1 MSNKKYVIDDRRP
14 SLLPKIGSAVIA
26 IGSMAS
32 VAAIA
37 SPGLLPLSQEASS
50 QTDAFGNQLVATAAP
65 AAATAD
71 APSDAPTL
79 PSTQQGVESE
89 GANQSTQ
96 APAESVTLT
105 NEPAPAPLSSTTQ
118 ATQVVQQASS
128 APVPVETATQEN
140 AVSEPAPT
148 DQSAQSVEL
157 PSIPAPGNTSSPTPV
172 AGDSNTNWGT
182 GSSAGTTTGNIS
194 SPTPGGGSYYE
205 DDEDDDHHESDP
217 YDDDDDDMT
226 TMMTTTMTTTM
237 TTIRRR

>member
-1 MSNKKYVIDDRRP
+1 MSKKKYVIDDRRP

-26 IGSMAS
+26 IGSLAS
-32 VAAIA
+32 VATIA
-37 SPGLLPLSQEASS
+37 SPGLLPLSQDASS
-50 QTDAFGNQLVATAAP
+50 QTDAFGNQLVAAAAP

-96 APAESVTLT
+96 APAESVTLK
-105 NEPAPAPLSSTTQ
+105 NEPAPALATPTTQ
-118 ATQVVQQASS
+118 ATQEAQQARS
-128 APVPVETATQEN
+128 APAPVETVTQEPV
-140 AVSEPAPT
+140 APEPAPT
-148 DQSAQSVEL
+148 DQSAQAVEL
-157 PSIPAPGNTSSPTPV
+157 PAIPAPGNTSSPTPV

-205 DDEDDDHHESDP
+205 DDEDDDHYESDRYDEDDDHYESDR
-217 YDDDDDDMT
+217 YDDDDD
-226 TMMTTTMTTTM
+226 
-237 TTIRRR
+237 